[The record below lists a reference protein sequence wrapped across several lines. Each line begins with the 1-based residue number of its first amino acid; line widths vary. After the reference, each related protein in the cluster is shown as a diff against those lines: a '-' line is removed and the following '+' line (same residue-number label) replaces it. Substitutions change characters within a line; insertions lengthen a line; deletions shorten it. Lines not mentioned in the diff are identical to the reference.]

1 MRAHSRR
8 QAKRASTVAV
18 ARPQTA
24 AAAGM
29 AAAAAA
35 KVAVVVAGVG
45 VVAGE
50 DVVAGVGVVPGEDVV
65 GRVAAEA
72 SVDREAAWYTVAE
85 ASDWLRDKSPSVS
98 PSLANSL
105 AVPAI

>member
-1 MRAHSRR
+1 
-8 QAKRASTVAV
+8 V
-18 ARPQTA
+18 
-24 AAAGM
+24 GG
-29 AAAAAA
+29 
-35 KVAVVVAGVG
+35 VVVG
-45 VVAGE
+45 
-50 DVVAGVGVVPGEDVV
+50 PGEVVV

-85 ASDWLRDKSPSVS
+85 ALDWLQGKSPSVS

>member
-18 ARPQTA
+18 A
-24 AAAGM
+24 AGM

-35 KVAVVVAGVG
+35 KVAVVAAEG

-50 DVVAGVGVVPGEDVV
+50 DVVAGKGVVAGEDVV
-65 GRVAAEA
+65 GRAAAEA

-85 ASDWLRDKSPSVS
+85 ASDWLRGKSPSVS

-105 AVPAI
+105 AVPAE

>member
-35 KVAVVVAGVG
+35 KVAVVAAEG

>member
-1 MRAHSRR
+1 M
-8 QAKRASTVAV
+8 AV

-24 AAAGM
+24 AAAGT
-29 AAAAAA
+29 AAAAA
-35 KVAVVVAGVG
+35 KVAVVAAEG

-50 DVVAGVGVVPGEDVV
+50 DVVAGKGVVAGEDVV
-65 GRVAAEA
+65 GRAAAEA

-85 ASDWLRDKSPSVS
+85 ASDWLRGKSPSVS

-105 AVPAI
+105 AVPAE

>member
-35 KVAVVVAGVG
+35 KVAVVAGVG

-85 ASDWLRDKSPSVS
+85 ASDWLRGKSPSVS

>member
-1 MRAHSRR
+1 M
-8 QAKRASTVAV
+8 AV

-24 AAAGM
+24 AAAGT
-29 AAAAAA
+29 AAAAA
-35 KVAVVVAGVG
+35 KVAVVAAEG

-50 DVVAGVGVVPGEDVV
+50 DGAVVPGADVV

-85 ASDWLRDKSPSVS
+85 ASDWLRGKSPSVS

-105 AVPAI
+105 AVPAE